1 MWVVVHPTVAPPV
14 LNNNFV
20 SVRSEIETP
29 ASDVIQHVYTMG
41 EWWMKTLHGCYKFV
55 NFLNISI

>member
-29 ASDVIQHVYTMG
+29 ASDVIQHVYPTG
-41 EWWMKTLHGCYKFV
+41 EWWMKTVLTLHGCCEFV
-55 NFLNISI
+55 NF